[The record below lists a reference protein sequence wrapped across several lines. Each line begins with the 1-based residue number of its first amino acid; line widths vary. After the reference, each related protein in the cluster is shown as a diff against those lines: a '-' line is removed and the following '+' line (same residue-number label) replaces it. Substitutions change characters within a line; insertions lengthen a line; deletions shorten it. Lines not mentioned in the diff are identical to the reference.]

1 MVRIIQDNEEFVN
14 IANHNKYGLE
24 RVLTENYAFIAES
37 SSLDLMDPDKRCQVY
52 QVGQPL
58 ASVFHGIG
66 MQKSMNIEQSFCP
79 QESSRYKSTKC
90 WYLDSPYKIKVN
102 QAILQF
108 YADGTLQ
115 ILRDK
120 WIRNQDGCKINVDK
134 HFT

>member
-79 QESSRYKSTKC
+79 
-90 WYLDSPYKIKVN
+90 
-102 QAILQF
+102 
-108 YADGTLQ
+108 
-115 ILRDK
+115 
-120 WIRNQDGCKINVDK
+120 RNLVDINLLNVDI
-134 HFT
+134 